1 MYSRVGQTKE
11 RASWERFP
19 RRGPCSK
26 SPGLPHPKIPRC
38 PGRCSELG
46 SACSLPLGVAS
57 ASSSA
62 HCEPA
67 QPAGRE
73 PQPAATPPPPPPPH
87 PHRLLPRCKLR
98 EARAPLA
105 VAGGSA
111 SQIVEGLQLELSTDD
126 AGEVALDP
134 GSWLLHLQVSHS
146 QQLSGSMDFSL
157 RRPNF
162 TMVMMLEHE
171 HWC

>member
-1 MYSRVGQTKE
+1 MCCTHKYSLLLMYSRVGQTKE
-11 RASWERFP
+11 RASGERFP

-73 PQPAATPPPPPPPH
+73 PQPAATPPPPPPPT
-87 PHRLLPRCKLR
+87 PTGSCRAASSARPGRPWRWRAEVRVRSLKVFNLNSLQTTLGRSLLIR
-98 EARAPLA
+98 
-105 VAGGSA
+105 G
-111 SQIVEGLQLELSTDD
+111 
-126 AGEVALDP
+126 P
-134 GSWLLHLQVSHS
+134 GSFTCRFPT
-146 QQLSGSMDFSL
+146 LSS
-157 RRPNF
+157 
-162 TMVMMLEHE
+162 
-171 HWC
+171 

>member
-1 MYSRVGQTKE
+1 MCCTHKYSLLLMYSRVGQTKE

-26 SPGLPHPKIPRC
+26 SPGLPHPQNPRC

-73 PQPAATPPPPPPPH
+73 PQPAATPPPQPP
-87 PHRLLPRCKLR
+87 
-98 EARAPLA
+98 APLPA
-105 VAGGSA
+105 PAALPAPRGPGAPGGGGRKCESDRWRSSTWTLYRRRWGGRSWSGVLVPSLAGFPLSA
-111 SQIVEGLQLELSTDD
+111 AEWFNGL
-126 AGEVALDP
+126 
-134 GSWLLHLQVSHS
+134 
-146 QQLSGSMDFSL
+146 
-157 RRPNF
+157 
-162 TMVMMLEHE
+162 
-171 HWC
+171 